1 MKLKMK
7 IMTEI
12 SRGPQ
17 KKLTKGRASEMAK
30 DCLIDAL
37 AAAYYRFE
45 NNDDFQNLS
54 EGEQDLV
61 LHQMNILGSKMAKS
75 IGREYYTV

>member
-1 MKLKMK
+1 MK
-7 IMTEI
+7 IMTEMP
-12 SRGPQ
+12 RGPQ

-37 AAAYYRFE
+37 STAYYKFE

-54 EGEQDLV
+54 EEEQDLV
-61 LHQMNILGSKMAKS
+61 LRQTNILGAKMAKS

>member
-1 MKLKMK
+1 MK
-7 IMTEI
+7 IMTEM

-17 KKLTKGRASEMAK
+17 KKLTKTRASEIAK
-30 DCLIDAL
+30 DCLMDAL

-45 NNDDFQNLS
+45 NNNDFQNLS
-54 EGEQDLV
+54 EEEQDLV
-61 LHQMNILGSKMAKS
+61 FYQMNILGAKMANS